1 MKLEMKVGIF
11 ITLALVILAYLIIKV
26 GSITFLIQKEGY
38 ELYAT
43 FSSIAGLEKR
53 ASVKLAGIKI
63 GSVEDI
69 SLKGGA
75 AEVRMKINKEVKI
88 RKGSKA
94 TVSSLGMMGEKYI
107 EIFPGPP
114 AAPFVESGSYLEG
127 IQPLSV
133 DQLGQTF
140 YSIGEDLKSLGETF
154 KEAILTERGGNRL
167 QMILQDIQV
176 FTGVLKEISTENR
189 TLLKE
194 TVYDSRM
201 VVSRLNDAVENF
213 SKILNSVSSQMESL
227 IKENRGD
234 LKESIKNLKEISDR
248 TKSMM
253 NDIDSIIN
261 NINSNDST
269 IGRLIKD
276 REMYGR
282 LKDNLDQLKISLEK
296 TDDVISQ
303 FDFPDFKLGIRAE
316 YLNRDILG
324 RGYFSIFINPRGNR
338 FFVGEILKNPW
349 ENKIKFSA
357 EGGIKTGDFGFR
369 TGFIESEF
377 GFGLDYSLWNGNIK
391 FTLES
396 FDFNRRPRPVYRFST
411 KFSIG
416 KNLFI
421 VGGYEDF
428 ALKAKRQVFFGLGVG
443 EK

>member
-11 ITLALVILAYLIIKV
+11 ITIALVILAYLIIKV

-53 ASVKLAGIKI
+53 ASVRLAGIKI

-107 EIFPGPP
+107 EIFPGPS
-114 AAPFVESGSYLEG
+114 AAPFVEADSYLEG

-154 KEAILTERGGNRL
+154 KEAIVTERGGNRL
-167 QMILQDIQV
+167 QKILEDIQI
-176 FTGVLKEISTENR
+176 FTGALKEISSENK

-194 TVYDSRM
+194 TVNDTRM
-201 VVSRLNDAVENF
+201 VALKLNDAVENF
-213 SKILNSVSSQMESL
+213 SKILNNVSSQMESL
-227 IKENRGD
+227 IKENRED
-234 LKESIKNLKEISDR
+234 LRESIKSLKEISNR
-248 TKSMM
+248 TKVMM
-253 NDIDSIIN
+253 DDIDNIIT
-261 NINSNDST
+261 NINSNNST

-276 REMYGR
+276 QEMYGR
-282 LKDNLDQLKISLEK
+282 LKDNLDQLKMSLQK
-296 TDDVISQ
+296 TDNVISQ
-303 FDFPDFKLGIRAE
+303 FDLPDFKIGIRAE

-324 RGYFSIFINPRGNR
+324 RGYFSLFINPEGNR
-338 FFVGEILKNPW
+338 FFVGEVLKSPW
-349 ENKIKFSA
+349 DDKIKFSA
-357 EGGIKTGDFGFR
+357 EGGIKTGNFSFR
-369 TGFIESEF
+369 TGFIESEV
-377 GFGLDYSLWNGNIK
+377 GFGIDYSLWSRNIK
-391 FTLES
+391 FSFES
-396 FDFNRRPRPVYRFST
+396 FDFNRRPRPVYRLSA
-411 KFSIG
+411 KFSIS
-416 KNLFI
+416 KNIFI
-421 VGGYEDF
+421 IGGYEDF
-428 ALKAKRQVFFGLGVG
+428 SLKNKRQVFFGLGVG